1 MMGLRTSLFQPLRT
15 AWQLAR
21 RGSAVRA
28 PALALLLG
36 CMGCPPA
43 RTPESSRPP
52 RAEKWYQRAIA
63 EYRRVAMDSA
73 YDSARQAL
81 DLVPEDPQ
89 VRLIAARVAL
99 ARLEYD
105 ETLRNLKTLK
115 GSEVASLRGR
125 ALWYKGDV
133 ERAADELDQLLADPD
148 VNDGWAK
155 QITALAHHS
164 AGRKPF
170 EMSATEG
177 GVASVE
183 MSRVAPGG
191 HPLYVVP
198 VEINGEPAL
207 TLVATGT
214 AEVMI
219 DSGSSKEPSWI
230 SMRFG
235 RRLEVRDVPALAQD
249 LSGLSQQ
256 LGAPIK
262 ALLGANLL
270 RHLNVTLDYRGRQF
284 VARMFAPAP
293 PPVASR
299 VDVFYLRGG
308 GMIVGSALGA
318 DDASS
323 PLLIDTSMGFPVALD
338 AGGWK
343 KVGIAPSSLQPL
355 QIGTSNEL
363 RQGAIPAMKLGA
375 FTLPEV
381 PAVSGPSFER
391 LEKELEVD
399 LDGAVGAGLLASF
412 RITLSDG
419 GRVMWVEQAPPVP
432 KAPPIDLND
441 LVNEPMTPVDEVPFG
456 QDPFA
461 PGGMQQPGAIKP

>member
-1 MMGLRTSLFQPLRT
+1 MTRSRSLVPSPLLRAAAMVSL
-15 AWQLAR
+15 A
-21 RGSAVRA
+21 
-28 PALALLLG
+28 ALA
-36 CMGCPPA
+36 GCPPPQP
-43 RTPESSRPP
+43 PESSRPP
-52 RAEKWYQRAIA
+52 KAEKWYQRALS
-63 EYRRVAMDSA
+63 EYRRVALDSA

-81 DLVPEDPQ
+81 DLVPQDPE
-89 VRLIAARVAL
+89 VKLLSARVAL
-99 ARLEYD
+99 ARLEYA
-105 ETLRNLKTLK
+105 EALRALKDVK
-115 GSEVASLRGR
+115 GSDATSLRGR
-125 ALWYKGDV
+125 SFWYKGDV
-133 ERAADELDQLLADPD
+133 ERAADELDQLLTDPD
-148 VNDGWAK
+148 VSDQWAK
-155 QITALAHHS
+155 QISTLAHTS

-170 EMSATEG
+170 DMSATEG
-177 GVASVE
+177 NLAAVE

-207 TLVATGT
+207 TLIATGT

-230 SMRFG
+230 SLRFG
-235 RRLEVRDVPALAQD
+235 RRLEVRDVPALAHD

-284 VARMFAPAP
+284 VARMFSPPP

-308 GMIVGSALGA
+308 GMIVGSTLGTPGPNEHEGL
-318 DDASS
+318 S
-323 PLLIDTSMGFPVALD
+323 PLLIDTSMGYSVALD

-343 KVGIAPSSLQPL
+343 RVGIDAAKLSKIETVGAGP
-355 QIGTSNEL
+355 EL
-363 RQGAIPAMKLGA
+363 RQGSIPAMKLGA

-412 RITLSDG
+412 RLTFSDG
-419 GRVMWVEQAPPVP
+419 GRVLWVEQTPPVP
-432 KAPPIDLND
+432 KAPPIELP
-441 LVNEPMTPVDEVPFG
+441 EVDQMGVPTEIPPI
-456 QDPFA
+456 DA
-461 PGGMQQPGAIKP
+461 PGGTGDEVQPRRGGP